1 MLHKKKYIPVIGII
15 TLFVLSSITL
25 PASPSVTEEPAQNVQ
40 NVKAEVNATIALVLS
55 TGGLGDF
62 GFNDLAYKGL
72 MDANKTYTLDYD
84 WVEPDTVPEINTFIE
99 SYASSTTKDY
109 DLIIAIGFSAEA
121 GVKES
126 AVKHP
131 DQNYMILD
139 FDLSVAGLDNVAST
153 SFLEHEGSFLVGAM
167 AAMTTESD
175 TIGFLG
181 GEEVPL
187 IEKFQAGY
195 EQGALHINPDIKIL
209 VQYAPDQSNPWN
221 DVTGGKTVAENF
233 IDKDADVIYAAAGET
248 GLGMFDAIKDET
260 GTINADG
267 TVSGN
272 RVWAIGV
279 DADQDGLEKG
289 YILCSMVK
297 RVDVAVERQI
307 GRIATGLAPIDMIA
321 QGLED
326 GMVGISNMTYTQ
338 TQKDT
343 IWEGTKTRYE
353 AVMDLKDDIIAGDI
367 IVSSTVPESAPG
379 FEFAGVVFG
388 LFVIATIP
396 LIRRKRKY

>member
-1 MLHKKKYIPVIGII
+1 MIHKKKLLPVIGLI

-25 PASPSVTEEPAQNVQ
+25 PATPSVTEDQAQNEKQ
-40 NVKAEVNATIALVLS
+40 AEYDATIALVLS
-55 TGGLGDF
+55 TGGLGDY

-72 MDANKTYTLDYD
+72 LDANATYNIDYD
-84 WVEPDTVPEINTFIE
+84 YVEPASVPKINTLIE
-99 SYASSTTKDY
+99 QYAVSDAKTY
-109 DLIIAIGFSAEA
+109 DLIIGIGFSAMA
-121 GVKES
+121 GVNES

-131 DQNYMILD
+131 DQEYMILD
-139 FDLSVAGLDNVAST
+139 FDLTFAALDNVAST
-153 SFLEHEGSFLVGAM
+153 SFHEHQGSFLVGAM

-175 TIGFLG
+175 IIGFLG

-187 IEKFQAGY
+187 IQKFQAGY

-221 DVTGGKTVAENF
+221 DVTGGKTVANNF

-248 GLGMFDAIKDET
+248 GLGMFDAAKDET

-272 RVWAIGV
+272 RVWGIGV
-279 DADQDGLEKG
+279 DADQDGLEAG

-297 RVDVAVERQI
+297 KVDVAVFEQI
-307 GRIATGLAPIDMIA
+307 KNIVNGDTTKDYLNQGLATGMID
-321 QGLED
+321 
-326 GMVGISNMTYTQ
+326 ISNMTYSQ
-338 TQKDT
+338 AQKDT
-343 IWEGTKTRYE
+343 IWEGTTTRYE
-353 AVMDLKDDIIAGDI
+353 AVMDLKQDIIDGDI
-367 IVSSTVPESAPG
+367 IVSSTVPAAAPG

-396 LIRRKRKY
+396 LIRRKRKC